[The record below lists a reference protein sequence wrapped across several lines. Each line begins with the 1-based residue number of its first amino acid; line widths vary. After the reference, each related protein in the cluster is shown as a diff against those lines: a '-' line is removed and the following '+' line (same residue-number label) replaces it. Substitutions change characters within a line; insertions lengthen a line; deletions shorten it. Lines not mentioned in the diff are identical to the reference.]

1 MLRRLLLVVA
11 LLATGLAVAG
21 YSFLRMSLP
30 LLDGERALGG
40 LGAPVTVERDS
51 NGVPTIRGRSR
62 IDVARA
68 TGFVHAQDRFFQMD
82 LARRRA
88 AGELSALFGPATVKF
103 DQRHRQH
110 RLRHVAARI
119 SSGLPEGQR
128 ALLAAYA
135 EGVNEGLAQ
144 LAVRPPEYL
153 LLRASPRQCRA
164 AARRPR

>member
-1 MLRRLLLVVA
+1 MLRRLLLVVV

-88 AGELSALFGPATVKF
+88 AGELSVLFGPATGCATW
-103 DQRHRQH
+103 R
-110 RLRHVAARI
+110 
-119 SSGLPEGQR
+119 
-128 ALLAAYA
+128 
-135 EGVNEGLAQ
+135 
-144 LAVRPPEYL
+144 
-153 LLRASPRQCRA
+153 RASVQGFRRA
-164 AARRPR
+164 SVRCWSPTRKA